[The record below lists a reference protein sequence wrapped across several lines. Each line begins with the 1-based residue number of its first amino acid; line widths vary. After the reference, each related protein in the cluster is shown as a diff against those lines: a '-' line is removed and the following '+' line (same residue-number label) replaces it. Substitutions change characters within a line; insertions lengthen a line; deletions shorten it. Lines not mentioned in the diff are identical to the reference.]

1 MIILIFMKKSVKF
14 TKNSLIILV
23 LLAAF
28 LAVFSF
34 ALTNCDSSIASAQ
47 GDNFTRVFPTN
58 NYFQSANPTM
68 VSANDGYLI
77 IYDKDAK
84 TLFVRPNDASDT
96 YAYAVDF
103 EEVSNL
109 FILTDVAFCKR
120 AANTLQS
127 TLPTKTQR
135 QRSVRSH
142 PRKEYPLLQATV
154 RIFTPIILPVI

>member
-1 MIILIFMKKSVKF
+1 MIILILMKKSVKF

-34 ALTNCDSSIASAQ
+34 ALTNCNSSIASAQ

-96 YAYAVDF
+96 YSYAVDF
-103 EEVSNL
+103 EEV
-109 FILTDVAFCKR
+109 
-120 AANTLQS
+120 Q
-127 TLPTKTQR
+127 
-135 QRSVRSH
+135 
-142 PRKEYPLLQATV
+142 
-154 RIFTPIILPVI
+154 